1 MKCLKIALTF
11 TLQRFKTF
19 TVIFWPREKWAEWL
33 MSKKKTY
40 YFFVTNVCH
49 LVGTVL
55 LFYWKSFFSIRQSMC
70 IYLYIFLYVISI
82 AIWLSALQFFFW
94 LSLTESENEFTRFHF
109 LASFQVHLHCKW
121 QIVQF
126 FADEQIVCL
135 RRNKLWTWASDCQTV
150 FMFLSREMSQIRRK
164 ILPPFF

>member
-1 MKCLKIALTF
+1 MKCLKIASTF

-33 MSKKKTY
+33 MSKKKKY

-49 LVGTVL
+49 LVGRVL
-55 LFYWKSFFSIRQSMC
+55 LFYWKLFFSIRQSMC

-109 LASFQVHLHCKW
+109 LASFQVHCKL

-126 FADEQIVCL
+126 FCRRTNCL
-135 RRNKLWTWASDCQTV
+135 SASKQA
-150 FMFLSREMSQIRRK
+150 MNLSF
-164 ILPPFF
+164 ILSDSFYVSFSRMESNPP